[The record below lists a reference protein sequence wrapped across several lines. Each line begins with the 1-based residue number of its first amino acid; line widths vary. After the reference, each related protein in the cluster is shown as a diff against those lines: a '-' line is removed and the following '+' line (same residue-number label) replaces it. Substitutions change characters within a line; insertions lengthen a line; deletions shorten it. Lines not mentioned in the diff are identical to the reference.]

1 MKLLLLKALQILINT
16 MLTGAGI
23 IITRLN
29 DLPSN
34 KVRTN
39 GKSGHRNKKKNL
51 KLIFISVSSVLNWVK
66 KILINSIKEV
76 FPSFSIKK
84 TDAFARIFY
93 YIHIYGG
100 LRWNSRLDYLI
111 DVPQFRDGLIGGLCD
126 FASPKDKEK
135 MDKLI
140 HKNGLR
146 FTIPPEGDNAPIEE

>member
-1 MKLLLLKALQILINT
+1 MDAL
-16 MLTGAGI
+16 
-23 IITRLN
+23 
-29 DLPSN
+29 
-34 KVRTN
+34 
-39 GKSGHRNKKKNL
+39 
-51 KLIFISVSSVLNWVK
+51 
-66 KILINSIKEV
+66 
-76 FPSFSIKK
+76 
-84 TDAFARIFY
+84 ARIFY
-93 YIHIYGG
+93 YTHIYGD